1 VPAATDSPEH
11 WREVRRLLHS
21 RRHELA
27 SAAARLYPAAAR
39 PGSAPL
45 LCRPQ
50 WLPAAPVPLDQ
61 VRLTWTDDAP
71 PGADTT
77 GPASAGVRPLQAP
90 GRRYPSY
97 AAALAAIDPPAV
109 LENRTCY
116 RLLSAA
122 LAGGEPRLDLTRAR
136 YFDGV
141 NAGEAAAHEL
151 AEASPHDV
159 NSISSER
166 LPIRELLGDPCD
178 LSRRCA
184 LVAIT
189 TLTLRVPDAGD
200 PAFLLHWRDPAS
212 VTHAGGMYQAMPVGV
227 FQPAG
232 EAADALRRDLDLWR
246 CMARE
251 FSEELLGTGEDYGPG
266 PLDYERWPFYRALSA
281 AREDGQLGVWC
292 LGLGADPLT
301 MAVDLLTV
309 AAFRAE
315 AFDAL
320 FGGLVAANAEGRVL
334 SWPGMTGVPFTAD
347 VVARFAAGGEPMQAA
362 GAAVL
367 ELAWR
372 HRTPLLTSLR

>member
-1 VPAATDSPEH
+1 
-11 WREVRRLLHS
+11 
-21 RRHELA
+21 
-27 SAAARLYPAAAR
+27 
-39 PGSAPL
+39 
-45 LCRPQ
+45 
-50 WLPAAPVPLDQ
+50 
-61 VRLTWTDDAP
+61 
-71 PGADTT
+71 
-77 GPASAGVRPLQAP
+77 
-90 GRRYPSY
+90 
-97 AAALAAIDPPAV
+97 
-109 LENRTCY
+109 
-116 RLLSAA
+116 
-122 LAGGEPRLDLTRAR
+122 
-136 YFDGV
+136 
-141 NAGEAAAHEL
+141 
-151 AEASPHDV
+151 
-159 NSISSER
+159 
-166 LPIRELLGDPCD
+166 LLGDPCD